1 MALGEILFSR
11 MTTEPTVSGL
21 IGQRCYPLTLPQETP
36 LPAVS
41 YQAEGWGDSQ
51 GSGALEQN
59 RVRVAGWATSYAGAI
74 GLATA
79 LVTALDGYQAK
90 SATPAL
96 IHMALENR
104 QEIFEP
110 ETGLY
115 GVVLDFSAWVVE

>member
-11 MTTEPTVSGL
+11 MTSEQTVSGL

-36 LPAVS
+36 LPAVA
-41 YQAEGWGDSQ
+41 YQADGWGDSQ

-74 GLATA
+74 GLAAA

-96 IHMALENR
+96 INMALENR

>member
-11 MTTEPTVSGL
+11 MTTAASVSAL

-41 YQAEGWGDSQ
+41 YQSEGWGDSQ

-74 GLATA
+74 GLAAA
-79 LVTALDGYQAK
+79 LVTALDGYQDKAG
-90 SATPAL
+90 SPPL
-96 IHMALENR
+96 IAMALENR
-104 QEIFEP
+104 QEVFEP

-115 GVVLDFSAWVVE
+115 GVLLDFSAWVVE

>member
-41 YQAEGWGDSQ
+41 YQTDGWGDSS

-59 RVRVAGWATSYAGAI
+59 RVRVAGWATSYAVSI
-74 GLATA
+74 SLAAA
-79 LVTALDGYQAK
+79 LVTALDGYQDK
-90 SATPAL
+90 TGSPPL
-96 IHMALENR
+96 INMALENR
-104 QEIFEP
+104 QEVYEP